1 MNKILDFPATTT
13 ARPEQALA
21 GALAHAKAGR
31 LQDVLIVGYDA
42 NGDLYVRSS
51 RMDRKDALWLSE
63 QLRQY
68 ALGGA

>member
-1 MNKILDFPATTT
+1 MTNPTPS
-13 ARPEQALA
+13 PE
-21 GALAHAKAGR
+21 GMALAHAKAGR

-63 QLRQY
+63 QLRKY
-68 ALGGA
+68 ALCEV